1 MSGGGCVLWVSQ
13 NRCPVEQIPGPA
25 EGPAGVVDGGEA
37 GPGTE
42 LLGAGASGGRGH
54 WGLGLQ
60 ALGESP
66 GAVANGGLVQQGL
79 GLPVQEHFLRF
90 GSSQRKSVRLISN

>member
-1 MSGGGCVLWVSQ
+1 M
-13 NRCPVEQIPGPA
+13 EQILGPA
-25 EGPAGVVDGGEA
+25 EGPAGVVDVGEA

-79 GLPVQEHFLRF
+79 GLQVMEEGLGAGAKRCLGQ
-90 GSSQRKSVRLISN
+90 